1 MTSDRKNG
9 ALELEVVIKSFSE
22 AQKTLTAMGAELTEL
37 SKINEQERENLAGL
51 SDAAKEISV
60 FAKNA
65 GERVTE
71 LAVAQSQVEALL
83 KAGSDL
89 IDGSQ
94 LADVI
99 SKVGTLSQSIDA
111 IQKTIIESKDQLVG
125 EISASE
131 ERITSQVLKA
141 ISDSEER
148 RTSQVLKAISDSEE
162 RRTSQILKAISDSE
176 ERRTAQ
182 LNELAETA
190 LAVES
195 RVSRSIFGRIF

>member
-22 AQKTLTAMGAELTEL
+22 AHKTLTAMGAELTEL

-99 SKVGTLSQSIDA
+99 TKVETLSQSIDA
-111 IQKTIIESKDQLVG
+111 IQKTIIESNDQLVG

-148 RTSQVLKAISDSEE
+148 RTSQ
-162 RRTSQILKAISDSE
+162 
-176 ERRTAQ
+176 
-182 LNELAETA
+182 LNELTETA
-190 LAVES
+190 LTVES